1 MKRILAFPRLEGCQ
15 LTSDEEERL
24 FRYLLN
30 DQAHLHLIV
39 LVILLADLQRGVISL
54 NSCNANVRPASA
66 A

>member
-54 NSCNANVRPASA
+54 NS
-66 A
+66 